1 MQEERR
7 ALPSWGL
14 VFQLVCRFHRYWT
27 YSSKSTVGPKME
39 SCFQDG
45 ACSVSLFNTT
55 LVEFASNG
63 EVDVIHQR
71 IMQMRLGCEKCHE
84 AKSTVKTQIGRL
96 IENREDSGFRD
107 QFL

>member
-1 MQEERR
+1 M
-7 ALPSWGL
+7 
-14 VFQLVCRFHRYWT
+14 
-27 YSSKSTVGPKME
+27 
-39 SCFQDG
+39 
-45 ACSVSLFNTT
+45 
-55 LVEFASNG
+55 EFASNG

-84 AKSTVKTQIGRL
+84 AKSTIKTQIGRL